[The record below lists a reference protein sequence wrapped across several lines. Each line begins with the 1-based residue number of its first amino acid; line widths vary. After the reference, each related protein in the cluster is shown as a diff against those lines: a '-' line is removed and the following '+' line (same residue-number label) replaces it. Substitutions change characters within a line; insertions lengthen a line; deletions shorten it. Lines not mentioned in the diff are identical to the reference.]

1 MEYGSDTALVV
12 VDVQND
18 FADPAGSLFVD
29 DAPGSLQFV
38 NQQVAEAV
46 AAGSTVAYTRDWHP
60 PSTPHFVTE
69 GGIWPVHCVA
79 GTWGAEFHPDLT
91 VAEAAIHIRK
101 GTGREDGYSGFSGH
115 DAATG
120 DATVTELHGL
130 LGERGVQ
137 RVAVVGLALDYCVR
151 ATAIDAAE
159 RGYATTV
166 LADGT
171 RPVNLAPGDAAR
183 AVADMVQAGVKI
195 I

>member
-1 MEYGSDTALVV
+1 MEYGPDTALVV

-18 FADPAGSLFVD
+18 FADPTGSLFVG
-29 DAPGSLQFV
+29 DAPTSLEFV
-38 NQQVAEAV
+38 NQQVAAAV

-69 GGIWPVHCVA
+69 GGIWPIHCVA
-79 GTWGAEFHPDLT
+79 DTWGAEFHPDLT
-91 VAEAAIHIRK
+91 VADPAIHILK

-120 DATVTELHGL
+120 DATTTELHDL
-130 LGERGVQ
+130 LSDSGAKEV
-137 RVAVVGLALDYCVR
+137 VVVGLALDYCVR

-171 RPVNLAPGDAAR
+171 RPVNLSPGDGAR
-183 AVADMVQAGVKI
+183 AVADMVLAGVQI
-195 I
+195 V